1 MSRGNTKSVQRRGP
15 RLPRATPIDRA
26 LLDAGDLDP
35 RTEKALRMRL
45 GVGAGKSHRLEF
57 ITTGNAATKERLR
70 QLEARAING
79 VRRHKMS

>member
-45 GVGAGKSHRLEF
+45 GVGAGDRHEVEF
-57 ITTGNAATKERLR
+57 VTPGNAPNRERLR
-70 QLEARAING
+70 QIEAKAIMG
-79 VRRHKMS
+79 VREHKLN